1 MLRRPLF
8 ALLLPLLAFQFACGG
23 DSETPDM
30 TDGAM
35 DSPQTTASAVSMPTL
50 ADAEALEVP
59 NARMPLPRTLT
70 GRQPTP
76 EQFEALEA
84 AGIERFISLRPTS
97 EEGAGWEEERADT
110 GGADF
115 ARISIAGAEDLTR
128 ENVASFAALLERDG
142 EAPTMVYCA
151 SGNRAGALFALKAAW
166 VDGMDPEAALEL
178 GREAGLTGLDEA
190 VQELLG
196 VSR

>member
-1 MLRRPLF
+1 MLRQPRLAF
-8 ALLLPLLAFQFACGG
+8 ALPLALLQFACGG
-23 DSETPDM
+23 DSGAPET
-30 TDGAM
+30 TAEAM
-35 DSPQTTASAVSMPTL
+35 DSPAASIAEPSMPTL
-50 ADAEALEVP
+50 AEAEALEVR
-59 NARMPLPRTLT
+59 NARMPMTHTLT
-70 GRQPTP
+70 GGQPTP
-76 EQFEALEA
+76 EQFAALEA
-84 AGIERFISLRPTS
+84 AGIERFISLRPIS
-97 EEGAGWEEERADT
+97 EDGAGWEEERADT
-110 GGADF
+110 DGADF
-115 ARISIAGAEDLTR
+115 ARIPIAGAEDLTR

-196 VSR
+196 VSH

>member
-1 MLRRPLF
+1 MLRRPLL
-8 ALLLPLLAFQFACGG
+8 ALVLPLAALQFACGG
-23 DSETPDM
+23 GSEAPAATGD
-30 TDGAM
+30 AM
-35 DSPQTTASAVSMPTL
+35 DSPAASASGMAMPTL
-50 ADAEALEVP
+50 AEAEALEVR
-59 NARMPLPRTLT
+59 NARLPMARTLT
-70 GRQPTP
+70 GGQPTP

-97 EEGAGWEEERADT
+97 EDGAGWEEERAA

-115 ARISIAGAEDLTR
+115 ARIPIAGAEDLTR

-166 VDGMDPEAALEL
+166 VDGMDPAAALEL

-196 VSR
+196 VSGR